1 MVDTPPRQTVYPNVR
16 YADPKAAIAFLTE
29 AFGFESHFVVDAAD
43 GGVEHAQVRAGADL
57 IFLSREQE
65 ADRYGMHTPLVL
77 GGTSQSLCVWVPDGA
92 LEEHEARAA
101 AAGARILNP
110 VHDSP
115 AGVRE
120 YSCADPEGQVWTFSS
135 YAGE

>member
-1 MVDTPPRQTVYPNVR
+1 MADAPPPQTVYPNLT
-16 YADPKAAIAFLTE
+16 YEDPKAALEFLVE
-29 AFGFESHFVVDAAD
+29 AFGFESHFVVD
-43 GGVEHAQVRAGADL
+43 GENGVEHAQVRA
-57 IFLSREQE
+57 E
-65 ADRYGMHTPLVL
+65 
-77 GGTSQSLCVWVPDGA
+77 
-92 LEEHEARAA
+92 
-101 AAGARILNP
+101 AAGGRILNP

>member
-1 MVDTPPRQTVYPNVR
+1 MADAPPPQTVYPNLT
-16 YADPKAAIAFLTE
+16 YEDPKAALEFLVE
-29 AFGFESHFVVDAAD
+29 AFGFESHFVVD
-43 GGVEHAQVRAGADL
+43 GENGVEHAQVRAGASL
-57 IFLSREQE
+57 IFLTRDHD
-65 ADRYGMHTPLVL
+65 ADQYGMHSPLAL
-77 GGTSQSLCVWVPDGA
+77 GGTSHALCVWVPDSA
-92 LEEHEARAA
+92 LDGHQARAE
-101 AAGARILNP
+101 AAGGRILNP